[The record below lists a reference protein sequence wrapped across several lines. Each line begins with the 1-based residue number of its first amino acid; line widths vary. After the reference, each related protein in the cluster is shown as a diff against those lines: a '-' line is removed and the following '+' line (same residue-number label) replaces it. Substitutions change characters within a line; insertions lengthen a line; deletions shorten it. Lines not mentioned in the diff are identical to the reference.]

1 MKKKTNIIALFLF
14 FLFLASFSYSQQK
27 GVEVKPS
34 RSGPSGDV
42 VITVDGK
49 PFTSFISKIRVLDI
63 GKPIFWPIYSAKGTI
78 VNRGWPLVTDILNE
92 QNDHPHHTGLFFTYG
107 VVTAGDIKNLN
118 FWAGRDR
125 GERIRPIEI
134 KDYKSGK
141 EYGLL
146 ETVSLWESPETGPI
160 LEQTQKNIFRYD
172 QNSRI
177 IDFDIILKTL
187 KIPVIFEDTKEGSIG
202 LRVHHNLTEG
212 IKRKGYID
220 AEVKKAESKIL
231 GNGEYVNAEGLRR
244 EANVWGKRSK
254 WVALS
259 GKIGDEPIVI
269 AIMFKPD
276 SHNFPP
282 FWHAR
287 GYGLFTANP
296 FGGRAMYSEGKEP
309 PLTTTMNPGD
319 SIEVKYRFLVY
330 SGELTK
336 EQIEMQYNKYL
347 QQSASL
353 E

>member
-1 MKKKTNIIALFLF
+1 MKKRISITALLLF
-14 FLFLASFSYSQQK
+14 FLFFVSMSYSQQK

-34 RSGPSGDV
+34 RGGVAGDV

-78 VNRGWPLVTDILNE
+78 VNRGWPLLTNIPNE
-92 QNDHPHHTGLFFTYG
+92 QNDHPHHTGLFITHG
-107 VVTAGDIKNLN
+107 VVTAGDVKNLN

-134 KDYKSGK
+134 KDYKSSE

-160 LEQTQKNIFRYD
+160 LEQTQKNVFRYD
-172 QNSRI
+172 EDSRI
-177 IDFDIILKTL
+177 IDFDITL
-187 KIPVIFEDTKEGSIG
+187 KALNIPVTFEDTKEGAIG
-202 LRVHHNLTEG
+202 LRVHRDMTEQFG
-212 IKRKGYID
+212 
-220 AEVKKAESKIL
+220 S
-231 GNGEYVNAEGLRR
+231 GEYVNADGFET

-254 WVALS
+254 WVALRS
-259 GKIGDEPIVI
+259 KIGDEPIII
-269 AIMFKPD
+269 AFMFRPD
-276 SHNFPP
+276 SHNSPP

-287 GYGLFTANP
+287 GYGCFAVNP
-296 FGGRAMYSEGKEP
+296 FSGRAAYSLGKEP
-309 PLTTTMNPGD
+309 PLITSMYPGD
-319 SIEVKYRFLVY
+319 SIELKYRVLIY

-336 EQIEMQYNKYL
+336 EQIELQYNKYL

-353 E
+353 K